1 MRHVNYARW
10 ATYIMDLFDA
20 AAKRPIQTVLELACG
35 TGKMLVELSQAG
47 YNVYGLDASY
57 EMVKLATSR
66 LSKLR
71 RTNGVLSPVALDGR
85 SVDLGAVWCGDMQNF
100 TLAAPVDAAICLYDS
115 FNYNLEIKSG
125 RQLLNGVAQAVRPG
139 GVFIFDICTVR
150 NCRRN
155 FNNYYEREG
164 FGIYSYIRRAH
175 FKPYRKIQVNEFFIT
190 DEITGGPAMYE
201 RHEQRIYTIREIH
214 AMIDPRQWKLAG
226 CFDGMS
232 RRPGTEKSDRV
243 HFVLE
248 RL

>member
-1 MRHVNYARW
+1 VAYFYDHLMRHVNYVRW
-10 ATYIMDLFDA
+10 ATYIMDIFDV

-47 YNVYGLDASY
+47 YSVYGLDASY

-71 RTNGVLSPVALDGR
+71 RTNGVLSPVALDRR
-85 SVDLGAVWCGDMQNF
+85 SVDLGAVWWRYANF

-115 FNYNLEIKSG
+115 FNYNLKSK

-150 NCRRN
+150 NCRR

-175 FKPYRKIQVNEFFIT
+175 LNPIVRFKSMNFIT

-201 RHEQRIYTIREIH
+201 RHEQQFILSAKFTR
-214 AMIDPRQWKLAG
+214 
-226 CFDGMS
+226 
-232 RRPGTEKSDRV
+232 
-243 HFVLE
+243 
-248 RL
+248 